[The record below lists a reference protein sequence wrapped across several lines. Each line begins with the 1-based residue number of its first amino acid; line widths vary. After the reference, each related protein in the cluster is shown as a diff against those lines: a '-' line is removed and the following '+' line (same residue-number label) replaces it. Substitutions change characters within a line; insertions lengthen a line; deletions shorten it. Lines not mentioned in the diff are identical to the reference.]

1 MSNVIAAGNI
11 ASAPHTGALP
21 PVDVRKICTMAE
33 ESFHDGG
40 APLAVPHRKAAVVAI
55 IRNPYAGR
63 YVEFIEPFMEAL
75 KPLGLQMARRLMDA
89 LGGDPK
95 RVGSYGKGTIVGIA
109 GELEHGAFWHV
120 PGGYAMREVLG
131 GAKAIV
137 PSTAKIGVAG
147 TAIDIPVHHINAA
160 YVRSHFDAM
169 EVRVQDSPRPDE
181 LMLILVMTD
190 GPRVHARMGGLKVSE
205 IRVGDGQR

>member
-1 MSNVIAAGNI
+1 MNANTAAGPDPEGQGT
-11 ASAPHTGALP
+11 SPLP
-21 PVDVRKICTMAE
+21 AVEVRKIVTFVE
-33 ESFHDGG
+33 ETFHDGG
-40 APLAVPHRKAAVVAI
+40 PRAAAAHRKAAVAAV

-63 YVEFIEPFMEAL
+63 YVEVIEPFMEAL
-75 KPLGLQMARRLMDA
+75 KPLGLQMARRLVDA
-89 LGGDPK
+89 LGGDPAK
-95 RVGSYGKGTIVGIA
+95 VEAYGKGTVVGIG

-120 PGGYAMREVLG
+120 PGGYAMREALG

-137 PSTAKIGVAG
+137 PSAKKIGVAG

-169 EVRVQDSPRPDE
+169 EVRVQDSPRADE
-181 LMLILVMTD
+181 LMLVLVMTD
-190 GPRVHARMGGLKVSE
+190 GPRVHARMGGLKAAE

>member
-1 MSNVIAAGNI
+1 MSD
-11 ASAPHTGALP
+11 LP
-21 PVDVRKICTMAE
+21 GIDVRKICVIVE

-40 APLAVPHRKAAVVAI
+40 KPLAAPHRKAAAVAV

-63 YVEFIEPFMEAL
+63 YVEVIEPFMEAL
-75 KPLGLQMARRLMDA
+75 KPLGLQMARRLIDA

-95 RVGSYGKGTIVGIA
+95 RIEAYGKGTIVGIA
-109 GELEHGAFWHV
+109 GEIEHGAFWHV
-120 PGGYAMREVLG
+120 PGGYAMREALG

-137 PSTAKIGVAG
+137 PSSKKIGVAG
-147 TAIDIPVHHINAA
+147 TAIDIPIHHINAA

-181 LMLILVMTD
+181 LMLVLAMTD
-190 GPRVHARMGGLKVSE
+190 GPRVHARMGGLKASE
-205 IRVGDGQR
+205 ISVGDGQR